1 MVILGLDSSTSV
13 TGWAFSKDG
22 KVLDAGYIDTK
33 KFETTKE
40 KTFVVIS
47 ELEKNP
53 LIKDVTIIN
62 LEAALSGFAGG
73 FTSQQ
78 VIITLARHNAVF
90 AYIIEEH
97 FKVKVNL
104 LSVNTMRK
112 QLFGKCRI
120 KGIKSKEF
128 VKSELESLC
137 PDVIKFTVLNKKGNW
152 DERNGDMYDGIVC
165 ALYKD
170 EPEQNNRVSK
180 KDKST
185 GRKG

>member
-22 KVLDAGYIDTK
+22 KVLSAGFIDTK
-33 KFETTKE
+33 KFTSIKE
-40 KTFVVIS
+40 KTHHVIS
-47 ELEKNP
+47 VLEKNE
-53 LIKDVTIIN
+53 LINQINHIN

-78 VIITLARHNAVF
+78 TIITLTRHNAVF
-90 AYIIEEH
+90 EYILNEH
-97 FKVKVNL
+97 FKKQINL

-128 VKSELESLC
+128 VKQELEKLI
-137 PDVIKFTVLNKKGNW
+137 PEITKFCVLNKKGNW
-152 DERNGDMYDGIVC
+152 DEKNGDMYDAIVAC
-165 ALYKD
+165 LY
-170 EPEQNNRVSK
+170 NNHPCK
-180 KDKST
+180 
-185 GRKG
+185 

>member
-13 TGWAFSKDG
+13 TGWAFSENG
-22 KVLDAGYIDTK
+22 KILDAGFIDTK

-40 KTFVVIS
+40 KTYHVIGV
-47 ELEKNP
+47 LEKNK
-53 LIKDVTIIN
+53 LMKNISCIN
-62 LEAALSGFAGG
+62 LEAALSGYAGG

-78 VIITLARHNAVF
+78 TIITLVRHNAVF

-97 FKVKVNL
+97 FKIQVNL

-128 VKSELESLC
+128 VKQELERIN
-137 PDVIKFTVLNKKGNW
+137 PDVLKFSILNKKGNW
-152 DERNGDMYDGIVC
+152 DERNGDMYDGVVC
-165 ALYKD
+165 SLYK
-170 EPEQNNRVSK
+170 
-180 KDKST
+180 KS
-185 GRKG
+185 

>member
-13 TGWAFSKDG
+13 TGWAFSDNG
-22 KVLDAGYIDTK
+22 VIIDAGFIDTK

-40 KTFVVIS
+40 KTYHVIS
-47 ELEKNP
+47 VLEKNK
-53 LIKDVTIIN
+53 LIKSVEYIN
-62 LEAALSGFAGG
+62 LEAALSGYAGG

-78 VIITLARHNAVF
+78 TIITLARHNAVF

-97 FKVKVNL
+97 FKLKVNL

-120 KGIKSKEF
+120 KGIKSKDF
-128 VKSELESLC
+128 VKMELERLI
-137 PDVIKFTVLNKKGNW
+137 PDITKFVTLNKKGNW

-165 ALYKD
+165 ALYK
-170 EPEQNNRVSK
+170 K
-180 KDKST
+180 T
-185 GRKG
+185 